1 MFSILQ
7 KDARI
12 YDTCVHVLAALALLA
27 FLATPA
33 SAQETPSDP
42 PDNIVQADPAQVV
55 ATVDGAPITLNA
67 VLAFINQLPPRYRQ
81 APFAALYDSVL
92 NELISTHLAAKAAT
106 IAGVADDPLVQEL
119 AARAHDRVVAE
130 AWFDHE
136 INKRITEDAL
146 DEEYLNFALETQKQT
161 ELRARH
167 ILLASKEAAIAA
179 IKRLDAGA
187 DFAELASA
195 LSQGP
200 SAENGGDLG
209 YFQKGNMLPAFSD
222 ASFAL
227 AVGTY
232 SPEPVQTIH
241 GWHVIKVEDRRQ
253 AVVPP
258 FDEIAPQIA
267 QAMTIEITQN
277 LAAGLRDEAN
287 ITRTPLDDLRY

>member
-1 MFSILQ
+1 MFSFLQ

-12 YDTCVHVLAALALLA
+12 YDTRTHILAVMALLA

-33 SAQETPSDP
+33 TAQTTPNANDP
-42 PDNIVQADPAQVV
+42 TQADPTQVV
-55 ATVDGAPITLNA
+55 ATVDGEPITLSA

-81 APFAALYDSVL
+81 APFASLYDSVL

-106 IAGVADDPLVQEL
+106 NEGVADNPLVQEL
-119 AARAHDRVVAE
+119 AARAHDRALAE

-146 DEEYLNFALETQKQT
+146 DEEYLDFALETQKQI
-161 ELRARH
+161 EVRARH
-167 ILLASKEAAIAA
+167 ILLTSKEAAIAA
-179 IKRLDAGA
+179 IKRLDAGE
-187 DFAELASA
+187 DFAELAKN

-209 YFQKGNMLPAFSD
+209 YFQKTEMVPAFSD

-227 AVGTY
+227 EVGTY
-232 SPEPVQTIH
+232 APEPIETIH

-277 LAAGLRDEAN
+277 LAAGLREEAD
-287 ITRTPLDDLRY
+287 ITRTPLGDLRY

>member
-1 MFSILQ
+1 MFSFVQ
-7 KDARI
+7 KFAI
-12 YDTCVHVLAALALLA
+12 ALLA
-27 FLATPA
+27 LAWLAHPA
-33 SAQETPSDP
+33 TAQTTPSASDTP
-42 PDNIVQADPAQVV
+42 NNPAQADPTQVV

-81 APFAALYDSVL
+81 APFATLYDSVL

-106 IAGVADDPLVQEL
+106 NEGVANDPLVQEL
-119 AARAHDRVVAE
+119 AARAHDRALAE

-146 DEEYLNFALETQKQT
+146 DEEYLDFALETQKQI
-161 ELRARH
+161 EVRARH
-167 ILLASKEAAIAA
+167 ILLTSKEAAIAA
-179 IKRLDAGA
+179 IKRLDAGE
-187 DFAELASA
+187 DFAELAKN

-209 YFQKGNMLPAFSD
+209 YFQKTEMVPAFSD

-227 AVGTY
+227 EVGTY
-232 SPEPVQTIH
+232 AAEPIETIH

-253 AVVPP
+253 AVPPP

-267 QAMTIEITQN
+267 QAMTIQITQN
-277 LAAGLRDEAN
+277 LAAGLREEAD
-287 ITRTPLDDLRY
+287 ITRTPLGDLRY

>member
-1 MFSILQ
+1 MFSFVQ
-7 KDARI
+7 KFAI
-12 YDTCVHVLAALALLA
+12 ALLA
-27 FLATPA
+27 LAWLTHPA
-33 SAQETPSDP
+33 TAQNQSTPSDP
-42 PDNIVQADPAQVV
+42 TQADPAQADPAQVV

-81 APFAALYDSVL
+81 APFATLYDSVL

-106 IAGVADDPLVQEL
+106 NEGVADNPLVQEL
-119 AARAHDRVVAE
+119 AARAHDRALAE

-146 DEEYLNFALETQKQT
+146 DEEYLDFALETQKQI
-161 ELRARH
+161 EVRARH
-167 ILLASKEAAIAA
+167 ILLTSKEAATAA
-179 IKRLDAGA
+179 IKRLDAGE
-187 DFAELASA
+187 DFAELARA

-200 SAENGGDLG
+200 SAEHGGDLG
-209 YFQKGNMLPAFSD
+209 YFQKTEMVPAFSD

-227 AVGTY
+227 EVGTY
-232 SPEPVQTIH
+232 APEPIETIH

-267 QAMTIEITQN
+267 QAMTIQITQN
-277 LAAGLRDEAN
+277 LAAGLREEAK
-287 ITRTPLDDLRY
+287 ITRTPLSDLRY